1 LLAPRAAA
9 RYTDSAMKGSRL
21 GWVRTWLDRG
31 LVACSVAYPLTLLL
45 TWLLLRFVGERW
57 WATSV
62 ALYLP
67 LAPLALPLPFLC
79 LALAWRR
86 RRRLLALQGASLY
99 LLLFPLLGLALNWPG
114 AAAKSSDVL
123 RLVSYNVNSGH
134 AGFDT
139 ISDEITSR
147 NPDVAFVQE
156 IPYWVAGKLAER
168 LKQTLPHVREDT
180 EFLVASK
187 FPIVSAEYPP
197 DLSFYGAQRHPRFV
211 RVVLDTPLG
220 RTAFYHVHT
229 VSPRG
234 AFYALRGEGFTR
246 EIRSGRLFTG
256 ARAGSLHAHAALRA
270 LQVET
275 LAKRASAE
283 PGPVV
288 IVGDTNLPIHS
299 PIRHR
304 YLDGFQDGF
313 VEAGLGFGNT
323 FPSKFPWMRIDV
335 VLASAH
341 ARFTRFEVG
350 EGLGS
355 DHRCVVADLTK
366 AD

>member
-1 LLAPRAAA
+1 M
-9 RYTDSAMKGSRL
+9 TGSRL
-21 GWVRTWLDRG
+21 RWVRTWLDRG
-31 LVACSVAYPLTLLL
+31 LVACSVGYPLTLLL
-45 TWLLLRFVGERW
+45 TWLMLRFVGEKW

-62 ALYLP
+62 ALYVP
-67 LAPLALPLPFLC
+67 LALLGLPLPFLC
-79 LALAWRR
+79 LALLWAR
-86 RRRLLALQGASLY
+86 RRRLLALQVVSLY
-99 LLLFPLLGLALNWPG
+99 LLLFPLLGLTLNWPG
-114 AAAKSSDVL
+114 PAAKPSDGL
-123 RLVSYNVNSGH
+123 RLVSYNVNSGY

-139 ISDEITSR
+139 ISQEIVGHD
-147 NPDVAFVQE
+147 PDVAFVQE
-156 IPYWVAGKLAER
+156 IPYWVASKLTER
-168 LKQTLPHVREDT
+168 LKVTLPHVREDT

-187 FPIVSAEYPP
+187 FPILSAEYPP
-197 DLSFYGAQRHPRFV
+197 DLSFFGAQRHPRFV

-220 RTAFYHVHT
+220 HTVFYHVHT

-256 ARAGSLHAHAALRA
+256 ARAGSLHAHSALRA
-270 LQVET
+270 LQIET
-275 LAKRASAE
+275 LAQRARAE

-323 FPSKFPWMRIDV
+323 FPSKWPWMRIDV
-335 VLASAH
+335 ALGSEAV
-341 ARFTRFEVG
+341 RFTRFEVG
-350 EGLGS
+350 EGGGS
-355 DHRCVVADLTK
+355 DHRCIVADVVK